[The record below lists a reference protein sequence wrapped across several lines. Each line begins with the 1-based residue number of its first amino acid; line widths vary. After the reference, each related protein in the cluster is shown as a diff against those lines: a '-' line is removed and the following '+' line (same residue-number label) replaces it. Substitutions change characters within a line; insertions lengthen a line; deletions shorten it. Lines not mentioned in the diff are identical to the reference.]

1 MIHAVPAVR
10 SCTTNQEVI
19 AMKRFDYTRR
29 AALAAC
35 IAVALAGCGS
45 MGGSQSSTGG
55 WVENVTLSGSNEVPP
70 VQTPASGRAHVRV
83 GGDGTVE
90 VKVNVSGMTP
100 TAAHIHS
107 GAMGANGPVIVPLA
121 KSGDDSFVSPPNFK
135 MSDDQVKAYRAGNTY
150 VNVHSAKNPGG
161 EIRAQLK
168 GH

>member
-1 MIHAVPAVR
+1 
-10 SCTTNQEVI
+10 
-19 AMKRFDYTRR
+19 MKRFDYTRR

-35 IAVALAGCGS
+35 IAVALAGCG
-45 MGGSQSSTGG
+45 MMENQSSQGG

-70 VQTPASGRAHVRV
+70 VQTAASGRANVRV

-107 GAMGANGPVIVPLA
+107 GAMGANGPVIVPLT
-121 KSGDDSFVSPPNFK
+121 KSGDTTFTSAPGAR
-135 MSDDQVKAYRAGNTY
+135 MTEDQVKAYRAGNTY